1 MRRIALLLVAVL
13 ATSVIAMTPAQA
25 GGPTSVVLSAPNIP
39 KVVAVGY
46 DDKAYNELQR
56 LVTEEPVPTDQDHSN
71 GRVIRATWLIHD
83 MIVWRRDLIYP
94 DAPGGPWIARSE
106 DRNADG
112 QLSEKQVWHRA
123 TNSAALSKLLSS
135 LGLMGESK
143 GEPITTAQP
152 ALTEQPAVT
161 EQPAATLKAD
171 QPAFSGWR
179 WSIPGFLLGALLT
192 VAAFRYVPR
201 RRPWVLTDEE

>member
-13 ATSVIAMTPAQA
+13 AAGLIAITPAQA

-46 DDKAYNELQR
+46 HDKAYNELQA
-56 LVTEEPVPTDQDHSN
+56 LVTQASVPTDEDHSN

-83 MIVWRRDLIYP
+83 MTVWRLDLIYP

-106 DRNADG
+106 HRTANG
-112 QLSEKQVWHRA
+112 QLSEKQVWHHA

-135 LGLMGESK
+135 LGLMGESR
-143 GEPITTAQP
+143 GEPVTTAQE
-152 ALTEQPAVT
+152 TVT
-161 EQPAATLKAD
+161 EQPAATLTAD